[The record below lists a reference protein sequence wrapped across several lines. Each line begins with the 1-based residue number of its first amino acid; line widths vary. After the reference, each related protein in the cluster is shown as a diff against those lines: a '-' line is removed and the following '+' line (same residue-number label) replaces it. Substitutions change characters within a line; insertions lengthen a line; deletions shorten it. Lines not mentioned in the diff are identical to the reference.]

1 MFLVLWE
8 FEVKPGYE
16 KQFEKVYGPDG
27 DWARLFRTDPHYHQT
42 RLLRDPFHS
51 AFYLTLDFWDNRESY
66 EQFRAGHQVAYKA
79 IDALAAQLTVTE
91 KRMGWFEKDAE

>member
-27 DWARLFRTDPHYHQT
+27 DWTQLFRTDPHYHQT
-42 RLLRDPFHS
+42 LLLRDPFHS
-51 AFYLTLDFWDNRESY
+51 ALYVTLDFWDSRKSY
-66 EQFRAGHQVAYKA
+66 EQFVAAHSAEYKQ
-79 IDALAAQLTVTE
+79 IDSTGEELTARERRMGSYQLAAP
-91 KRMGWFEKDAE
+91 